1 MKSSALGWIVGAGA
15 LLTAVGLV
23 LTRKPVL
30 EGQPVFKIA
39 SGVGES
45 GTTWV
50 VTQVDSP
57 RVPAGQSWFVVEAA
71 PGTTFKS
78 DVSGEQATA
87 AGKVEVLIISL
98 DASGK
103 RQLLQ
108 ALGKSSDLVARARAD
123 LEV

>member
-23 LTRKPVL
+23 FTRKPVL
-30 EGQPVFKIA
+30 GGAAPELA
-39 SGVGES
+39 SGIGES

-57 RVPAGQSWFVVEAA
+57 KVRAGESWFVVEAG

-78 DVSGEQATA
+78 DVSNDVATA
-87 AGKVEVLIISL
+87 AGKVEVLIVSV

-108 ALGKSSDLVARARAD
+108 ALGKSADLVARARAD
-123 LEV
+123 FGV